1 MNNLTMQNLNRKTMQ
16 YLINNISVG
25 MSLKE
30 IKDMCEKYMLENG
43 ADSFWYW
50 NVGALIFSGDETT
63 MSISGKRYKV
73 ANRIITNNDIITIDL
88 SPQNNKYWGDFAR
101 TIIIEN
107 SKVINDINNIQNQEW
122 KNGLLME
129 KYLHERLIQI
139 VTDDMTFE
147 ELYYIMNDII
157 KKKGFVN
164 LDFLG
169 NLGHSIVK
177 NQEERIYIEKGNQTQ
192 LSKVNMFT
200 FEPHIS
206 MPNSKYGY
214 KREDI
219 YYFKENKLIKL

>member
-1 MNNLTMQNLNRKTMQ
+1 MNNLTIQNLNRKTMQ

-129 KYLHERLIQI
+129 KYLHERLIEI

>member
-1 MNNLTMQNLNRKTMQ
+1 
-16 YLINNISVG
+16 
-25 MSLKE
+25 
-30 IKDMCEKYMLENG
+30 
-43 ADSFWYW
+43 
-50 NVGALIFSGDETT
+50 
-63 MSISGKRYKV
+63 
-73 ANRIITNNDIITIDL
+73 
-88 SPQNNKYWGDFAR
+88 
-101 TIIIEN
+101 
-107 SKVINDINNIQNQEW
+107 
-122 KNGLLME
+122 
-129 KYLHERLIQI
+129 
-139 VTDDMTFE
+139 MTFE

-219 YYFKENKLIKL
+219 YYFKENKLIKLGSVI

>member
-1 MNNLTMQNLNRKTMQ
+1 MNNLTMQDLNRKTMQ
-16 YLINNISVG
+16 YLMNTISVG
-25 MSLKE
+25 MSLRD

-50 NVGALIFSGDETT
+50 NVGAFIFSGDETT

-73 ANRIITNNDIITIDL
+73 ANKIITNNDIITIDL
-88 SPQNNKYWGDFAR
+88 SPQNNNYWGDFAR

-129 KYLHERLIQI
+129 KYLHEKLMQI
-139 VTDDMTFE
+139 VTVDMTFE

-157 KKKGFVN
+157 KDKGFIN

-169 NLGHSIVK
+169 NLGHSIVE

-192 LSKVNMFT
+192 LSKVKMFT
-200 FEPHIS
+200 FEPHICI
-206 MPNSKYGY
+206 PNSKYGY

-219 YYFKENKLIKL
+219 YYFKRNKLIKL

>member
-88 SPQNNKYWGDFAR
+88 SPQNNNYWGDFAR

-129 KYLHERLIQI
+129 KYLHERLI
-139 VTDDMTFE
+139 
-147 ELYYIMNDII
+147 
-157 KKKGFVN
+157 
-164 LDFLG
+164 
-169 NLGHSIVK
+169 
-177 NQEERIYIEKGNQTQ
+177 
-192 LSKVNMFT
+192 
-200 FEPHIS
+200 
-206 MPNSKYGY
+206 
-214 KREDI
+214 
-219 YYFKENKLIKL
+219 

>member
-73 ANRIITNNDIITIDL
+73 ANRIITDNDIITIDL

-129 KYLHERLIQI
+129 KYLHERLIEI

>member
-107 SKVINDINNIQNQEW
+107 NKVINDINNIQNQEW

-129 KYLHERLIQI
+129 KYLHERLIEI

>member
-139 VTDDMTFE
+139 VTDDMTCE
-147 ELYYIMNDII
+147 ELDQIMNDII

-169 NLGHSIVK
+169 DLGHSIVK

-206 MPNSKYGY
+206 MQNSKYGY

>member
-177 NQEERIYIEKGNQTQ
+177 NQEERIYIEK
-192 LSKVNMFT
+192 V
-200 FEPHIS
+200 
-206 MPNSKYGY
+206 
-214 KREDI
+214 
-219 YYFKENKLIKL
+219 IKHNYQR

>member
-122 KNGLLME
+122 RNGLLME
-129 KYLHERLIQI
+129 KYLHERLIEI

>member
-129 KYLHERLIQI
+129 KYLHERLIEI

>member
-30 IKDMCEKYMLENG
+30 IKDMCEKYMLEND

-129 KYLHERLIQI
+129 KYLHERLIEI

-177 NQEERIYIEKGNQTQ
+177 NQEERIHIEKGNQTQ

>member
-73 ANRIITNNDIITIDL
+73 ANRIITDNDIITIDL

-129 KYLHERLIQI
+129 KYLHERLIEI

-157 KKKGFVN
+157 KKRGFVN

>member
-107 SKVINDINNIQNQEW
+107 SKVINDSNNIQNQEW

-129 KYLHERLIQI
+129 KYLHERLIEI

-157 KKKGFVN
+157 KKRGFVN

>member
-73 ANRIITNNDIITIDL
+73 ANRIITDNDIITIDL

-129 KYLHERLIQI
+129 KYLHEWLIEI

-157 KKKGFVN
+157 KKRGFVN

>member
-129 KYLHERLIQI
+129 KYLHERLIEI

-157 KKKGFVN
+157 KKRGFVN

>member
-88 SPQNNKYWGDFAR
+88 SPQNNRYWGDFAR

-107 SKVINDINNIQNQEW
+107 NKVINDINNIQNQEW

-129 KYLHERLIQI
+129 KYLHERLIEI